1 MRCRFY
7 IYLNLINLLFLS
19 GTKKLPTEGRIRST
33 KCIAHKNAPFTEPLA
48 VIKKMKR
55 LFLIF
60 FVLIGQLA
68 FGQLILPENRVE
80 IHIAKVSPTK
90 VETIRLN
97 EKTDEFEKVIEARQY
112 SIIQNES
119 IDFLKIKNDTLL
131 SNHDREVVLT
141 ILQRE
146 TEDIES
152 VVIECYIPRH
162 FISFYDLDNM
172 LIGAIEICFECQHN
186 RTFKISDESELFL
199 QAKQYDD
206 LKKVFEKYGLIE

>member
-1 MRCRFY
+1 
-7 IYLNLINLLFLS
+7 
-19 GTKKLPTEGRIRST
+19 
-33 KCIAHKNAPFTEPLA
+33 
-48 VIKKMKR
+48 MKR

-80 IHIAKVSPTK
+80 IHIAKVLPTK

-97 EKTDEFEKVIEARQY
+97 EKTDEFEKVIEARQS
-112 SIIQNES
+112 SIVQNDT

-146 TEDIES
+146 KEDIES

-162 FISFYDLDNM
+162 FISFYDQDNT
-172 LIGAIEICFECQHN
+172 LIGAIEICFECQNN
-186 RTFKISDESELFL
+186 RTYKSSDRSELFL
-199 QAKQYDD
+199 QAKQYED
-206 LKKVFEKYGLIE
+206 LKKIYEKYGLIE